1 MIVRITMKD
10 KSRMKLIL
18 PDGYKFERFP
28 YEISR
33 KDVVEVT
40 LPEEI
45 VSIGDYAFHDMPN
58 LKEVHYGT
66 LEYIGV
72 RAFAGCRKLHFE
84 FREGL
89 RRIEDR
95 AFEKNRALTEVEI
108 PSTVEFIDGN
118 VFEDCLNVERMSV
131 SENNSYYSSPGNCN
145 AIVENSKAILISG
158 CRGTV
163 LPDGISEIGFKA
175 FRGIVFNSQPVL
187 PETLRFI
194 GERAFM
200 GSGNTGTL
208 VFNRNLQEVKKEA
221 FYRSDVKA
229 VLLSEYV
236 VLRDGCFRNCTSLEK
251 VTVPDTFRLLPKDCF
266 RGCSSLKSLRLPDG
280 IFSIG
285 PDAFSESGLV
295 SLTLP
300 ENCIYIKERICR
312 FCKNLLYLTLSPRT
326 QIIGDYAF
334 SHCESLEYISFLRIN
349 KEVMRLPFVC
359 TEFPESLRCIGTGA
373 FEFTAV
379 REMDFQNCRSMKII
393 NPFAFQFSRNLR
405 KVTFSESIY
414 SLGESCFSCCG
425 IRSLSKT
432 DKIRDIGHYAFFL
445 NHIES
450 VNLESAAVIG
460 VRAFADNE
468 MLEKV
473 VIGKDHTVKVW
484 EGAFEGTEI
493 GEDFLKKANVITVPY
508 DSYFR

>member
-10 KSRMKLIL
+10 KSRKNLIL

-33 KDVVEVT
+33 KDVVEVA
-40 LPEEI
+40 LPDEI
-45 VSIGDYAFHDMPN
+45 VSISDYAFYDMPN
-58 LKEVHYGT
+58 LKTVHYGT

-72 RAFAGCRKLHFE
+72 RAFAGCRKLRFE

-89 RRIEDR
+89 RRIEDK
-95 AFEKNRALTEVEI
+95 AFEKNKALTEVKI
-108 PSTVEFIDGN
+108 PSTVEFIDGH
-118 VFEDCLNVERMSV
+118 VFEECVNIERMRV
-131 SENNSYYSSPGNCN
+131 SENNRYYSSPDNCN
-145 AIVENSKAILISG
+145 AIVENSKARLISG
-158 CRGTV
+158 CRSTI
-163 LPDGISEIGFKA
+163 LPEEISEIGFVA

-187 PETLRFI
+187 PETLRII
-194 GERAFM
+194 GEKAFM
-200 GSGNTGTL
+200 GSRNTGML
-208 VFNRNLQEVKKEA
+208 VFNRNMQEVKKEA

-229 VLLSEYV
+229 VRLSEYV
-236 VLRDGCFRNCTSLEK
+236 VLRDGAFRNCASLEK
-251 VTVPDTFRLLPKDCF
+251 VTVPDTFRLIPKNCF
-266 RGCSSLKSLRLPDG
+266 RGCSSLKSLRLPEG

-312 FCKNLLYLTLSPRT
+312 FCKDLLYLTLSPRT

-359 TEFPESLRCIGTGA
+359 TEFPESLRYIGIGA

-379 REMDFQNCRSMKII
+379 REIDFQNCRSMKII
-393 NPFAFQFSRNLR
+393 SPFAFQFSGNLR

-425 IRSLSKT
+425 IKSLIKT
-432 DKIRDIGHYAFFL
+432 DKIRDIGHNAFFL

-460 VRAFADNE
+460 VRAFALNE
-468 MLEKV
+468 ALGKV
-473 VIGKDHTVKVW
+473 ILGKDHIVKVW

-493 GEDFLKKANVITVPY
+493 GDIMAVPY